1 MDALKLDPQVLED
14 TAAQITN
21 YCVTQNQVM
30 DDYLSR
36 MSSLQNEWTDDQT
49 IGPLLEEI
57 RLLKSSIINLMNEIH
72 TIYPNYFREKAEQIR
87 RRPTF

>member
-21 YCVTQNQVM
+21 YCVIQNQVM